1 MRNDIKKIIRQVYVQ
16 AQQIDSCAKFKGTE
30 DLEGIAKLFKSSQ
43 GIEFCINK
51 HFPNMATFRLFKPF
65 GMEKYG
71 IYIDAG
77 NITLKNPDS
86 VILIGRTQAQV
97 DCDTNVRH
105 EVIVM
110 HGAKALVNASNW
122 AVVFTKVGNGSI
134 CIKNTSDNAM
144 IL

>member
-1 MRNDIKKIIRQVYVQ
+1 
-16 AQQIDSCAKFKGTE
+16 
-30 DLEGIAKLFKSSQ
+30 
-43 GIEFCINK
+43 
-51 HFPNMATFRLFKPF
+51 MATFRLFKPF